1 MLSLNKRVI
10 ILLMIGEV
18 YIMKKS
24 KILFIL
30 LVAIFSTVFSLR
42 VNAATSFPNQ
52 ITTSI
57 VAWDPV
63 VVNLG
68 GGYTIIPILC
78 IY

>member
-1 MLSLNKRVI
+1 
-10 ILLMIGEV
+10 MIGEV

-63 VVNLG
+63 VVKIG
-68 GGYTIIPILC
+68 ILMQQK
-78 IY
+78 IRRLLLQLVK